1 MLNFCKIRGTLHL
14 GRSDLGNVK
23 PNLDPEEGSQG
34 HHKLVTK
41 THREIEEEHKLKRAL
56 QLPLQCHWV
65 QWEGYIQNNFT
76 WETTL
81 AMPPNLLFFC
91 FGATYDVLPS
101 PKNLKRWHL
110 ASESRCFLCHKD
122 VCTIPHIL
130 GACKISLQLGRFT
143 FRHDSVLQHLVLVL
157 KSVLKNLPVNTTKK
171 CNTIKFVKSGTKCSK
186 TKIASKGILHL
197 ASDWILLADVKG
209 DYLFPFQ
216 LALTELHP
224 DILLFSK
231 SSKRAVLLELT
242 CPCEENMENW
252 HSQKLNKYTPLAK
265 VIEKNGWVVDLF
277 AIEVGARGYSSK
289 SLPICL
295 KRLGFNNKIVQKTT
309 KSLSCISMKA
319 SFYIWL
325 ARNSS
330 GWSSKTSL
338 ITIEDTVL
346 SAAGSKNTNTSRG
359 R

>member
-1 MLNFCKIRGTLHL
+1 
-14 GRSDLGNVK
+14 
-23 PNLDPEEGSQG
+23 
-34 HHKLVTK
+34 
-41 THREIEEEHKLKRAL
+41 
-56 QLPLQCHWV
+56 
-65 QWEGYIQNNFT
+65 
-76 WETTL
+76 
-81 AMPPNLLFFC
+81 MPPNLLSFC
-91 FGATYDVLPS
+91 LGATYNVVPS
-101 PKNLKRWHL
+101 PKNLKRLHL
-110 ASESRCFLCHKD
+110 ASESRCFLFHKD
-122 VCTIPHIL
+122 VCTISHIL
-130 GACKISLQLGRFT
+130 GACKISLQQGRFT

-157 KSVLKNLPVNTTKK
+157 KSFLKNLPINATKK
-171 CNTIKFVKSGTKCSK
+171 WNTIKFVCDKVFGTKCSK
-186 TKIASKGILHL
+186 TKISSKGILHL

-252 HSQKLNKYTPLAK
+252 HSQNLNKYTPLAK

-277 AIEVGARGYSSK
+277 AIEVAARGYPSK
-289 SLPICL
+289 WLPICL
-295 KRLGFNNKIVQKTT
+295 KRLGFNHKVVQKTT

-338 ITIEDTVL
+338 ITTEDTVP
-346 SAAGSKNTNTSRG
+346 
-359 R
+359 

>member
-1 MLNFCKIRGTLHL
+1 MC
-14 GRSDLGNVK
+14 
-23 PNLDPEEGSQG
+23 
-34 HHKLVTK
+34 
-41 THREIEEEHKLKRAL
+41 
-56 QLPLQCHWV
+56 
-65 QWEGYIQNNFT
+65 
-76 WETTL
+76 
-81 AMPPNLLFFC
+81 
-91 FGATYDVLPS
+91 
-101 PKNLKRWHL
+101 
-110 ASESRCFLCHKD
+110 
-122 VCTIPHIL
+122 
-130 GACKISLQLGRFT
+130 
-143 FRHDSVLQHLVLVL
+143 
-157 KSVLKNLPVNTTKK
+157 
-171 CNTIKFVKSGTKCSK
+171 
-186 TKIASKGILHL
+186 
-197 ASDWILLADVKG
+197 
-209 DYLFPFQ
+209 
-216 LALTELHP
+216 P

-330 GWSSKTSL
+330 GWSSKTSP
-338 ITIEDTVL
+338 ITIEDKAL
-346 SAAGSKNTNTSRG
+346 SAAGSKKTNIYRDSHSSNKGFLSSQPTRNLRKSNQRTKHPGFFNKGNTCYANSILQALSTIPSFWCQSASESGFLSPLTRAVTLNMSLLKRRTTPLDPSNFLWALHRKLSTNKQVPFQFNTQQDVPEILQVVFDELKGHSTIASNILATSVRTSTTCDTCG
-359 R
+359 CCNIDEVKLDIIPLPLAKSIS